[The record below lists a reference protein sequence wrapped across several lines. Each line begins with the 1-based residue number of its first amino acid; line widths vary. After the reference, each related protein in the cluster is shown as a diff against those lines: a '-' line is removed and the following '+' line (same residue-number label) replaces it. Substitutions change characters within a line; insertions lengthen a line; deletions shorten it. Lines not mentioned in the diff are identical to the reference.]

1 MVMIKFARP
10 CCSCSCHNDNNDN
23 NNKRTNEANKN
34 RSNQNKGPDEA
45 GDRGLGIGGFDP
57 EGTVHANDI
66 QINMRYPAQESAAAT
81 AQTTAN

>member
-10 CCSCSCHNDNNDN
+10 CCFCSCHNDNNDN

-45 GDRGLGIGGFDP
+45 GDRGSGIGGFDP
-57 EGTVHANDI
+57 RRN
-66 QINMRYPAQESAAAT
+66 SSC
-81 AQTTAN
+81 